1 MTGKRQSEP
10 RYDTPDLPRRNIS
23 KEDLQRQVEDGLIA
37 KREARNIAAGKN
49 PNGTK
54 REKS

>member
-10 RYDTPDLPRRNIS
+10 RYDAPDQPRRNVT
-23 KEDLQRQVEDGLIA
+23 KEDLQQQVKDGLIT
-37 KREARNIAAGKN
+37 KRDARKIAAGKN
-49 PNGTK
+49 PNGTT

>member
-1 MTGKRQSEP
+1 MTGKRQDEP
-10 RYDTPDLPRRNIS
+10 RYDTPDLPRRNVS
-23 KEDLQRQVEDGLIA
+23 KEDLQRQVKDGLIT
-37 KREARNIAAGKN
+37 KREARKIAAGRS

>member
-10 RYDTPDLPRRNIS
+10 RYDAPDQPRRNVS
-23 KEDLQRQVEDGLIA
+23 KEDLQQQVNDGLIT
-37 KREARNIAAGKN
+37 KREARKIAAGRS